1 MSFPHMRVQSGLV
14 LGSRVW
20 CQGRFDY
27 SGTWTNGIAATLSI
41 CLLRLPPGAPSQGVG
56 GGHSETY
63 ELDQKEHTSL
73 LLRAHWLKLSHMV
86 TTRDG
91 N

>member
-1 MSFPHMRVQSGLV
+1 MRAQSGLV

-27 SGTWTNGIAATLSI
+27 SGTWTSGTAAPLSI
-41 CLLRLPPGAPSQGVG
+41 CLLRLPPGAPFQGVG
-56 GGHSETY
+56 GGRPETY

-73 LLRAHWLKLSHMV
+73 LLRAHWLELSHTV
-86 TTRDG
+86 TRQDG